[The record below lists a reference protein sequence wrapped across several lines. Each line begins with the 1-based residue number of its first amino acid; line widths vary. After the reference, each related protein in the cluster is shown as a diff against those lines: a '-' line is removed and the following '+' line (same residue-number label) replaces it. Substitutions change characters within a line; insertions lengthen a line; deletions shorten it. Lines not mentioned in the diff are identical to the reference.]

1 MKKGD
6 IIIMPKETIAEGSTM
21 SVGIVMRDPPAD
33 SRKVDVLWND
43 AEGVVYQEPRDWMQV
58 IGHIDGWGLKY
69 NMLNAS
75 EEFLHGIGVQSFS
88 S

>member
-6 IIIMPKETIAEGSTM
+6 IIIMPKETIAEGNTM

-43 AEGVVYQEPRDWMQV
+43 AEGIVYQEPRDWMQV

-75 EEFLHGIGVQSFS
+75 EEFLSGIGVQSFS